1 MKKIEQQKSDH
12 SNLRRYQLSAQIF
25 ILINRDVTFMRMT
38 YSHFFEI
45 RLKSIKFDENLI
57 NILIVTIFYSHI
69 IRIFQD
75 FVLFAYYSHI
85 YQLLFAFLCTD
96 LNLFTRIKVTSLLIK
111 QYHYYT
117 HILYSRV
124 VQTVGPGPKFG
135 PLTDFFWAL

>member
-38 YSHFFEI
+38 YSQFFEI

-69 IRIFQD
+69 SRFCFIRILFAYLSNFIRIFMHR
-75 FVLFAYYSHI
+75 FKPFHSHKSHVPT
-85 YQLLFAFLCTD
+85 YQAF
-96 LNLFTRIKVTSLLIK
+96 
-111 QYHYYT
+111 HYYT
-117 HILYSRV
+117 HILYM
-124 VQTVGPGPKFG
+124 QG
-135 PLTDFFWAL
+135 